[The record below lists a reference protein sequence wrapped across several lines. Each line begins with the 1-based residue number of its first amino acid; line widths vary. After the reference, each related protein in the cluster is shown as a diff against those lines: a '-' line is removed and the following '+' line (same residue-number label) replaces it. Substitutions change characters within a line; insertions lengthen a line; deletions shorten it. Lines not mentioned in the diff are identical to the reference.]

1 MRSRVRGSASL
12 VGAVVLLTAT
22 ALGAQGRP
30 PSGSRGAPPSGSRGD
45 PASGS
50 RGEQLFVIQGCYGCH
65 QIGKFGTPI
74 GPDLSHVGA
83 KYNARYLEQWLQDPE
98 SVRPTA
104 HMPKL
109 ELTAQEIESL
119 AAYLAMLR

>member
-1 MRSRVRGSASL
+1 MRSRVGGGAGL
-12 VGAVVLLTAT
+12 VSAVVLLTAT

-30 PSGSRGAPPSGSRGD
+30 PSGSRGDPP
-45 PASGS
+45 SGS
-50 RGEQLFVIQGCYGCH
+50 RGEQLFVVQGCYGCH

-74 GPDLSHVGA
+74 GPDLSRVGA
-83 KYNARYLEQWLQDPE
+83 KYEARYLEQWLRDPE

-109 ELTAQEIESL
+109 ELTVQEIESL
-119 AAYLAMLR
+119 AAYLASLK

>member
-1 MRSRVRGSASL
+1 MRSRVRGGAGL

-30 PSGSRGAPPSGSRGD
+30 P
-45 PASGS
+45 SGS

-74 GPDLSHVGA
+74 GPDLSRLGA
-83 KYNARYLEQWLQDPE
+83 KYEARYLEQWLRDPE

-109 ELTAQEIESL
+109 ELTVEEIESL
-119 AAYLAMLR
+119 AAYLASLK

>member
-1 MRSRVRGSASL
+1 MSSRVRGGAGL
-12 VGAVVLLTAT
+12 VGAVALLTAT
-22 ALGAQGRP
+22 ALGAQERLL
-30 PSGSRGAPPSGSRGD
+30 
-45 PASGS
+45 SGS

-83 KYNARYLEQWLQDPE
+83 KYEARYLEQWLRDPE

-109 ELTAQEIESL
+109 ELTVQEIASL
-119 AAYLAMLR
+119 AAYLASLK

>member
-30 PSGSRGAPPSGSRGD
+30 PSGSRGDPP
-45 PASGS
+45 SGS

-65 QIGKFGTPI
+65 QVGKFGTPI
-74 GPDLSHVGA
+74 GPDLSRVGA
-83 KYNARYLEQWLQDPE
+83 KYEARYLEQWLRDPE

-109 ELTAQEIESL
+109 ELTVREIE
-119 AAYLAMLR
+119 

>member
-1 MRSRVRGSASL
+1 MRSRVRGGAGL
-12 VGAVVLLTAT
+12 VGAVVFLTAT
-22 ALGAQGRP
+22 TLGAQGP
-30 PSGSRGAPPSGSRGD
+30 PSGSRGAPPSGSRGA
-45 PASGS
+45 PPSGS
-50 RGEQLFVIQGCYGCH
+50 HGEQLFVVQGCYGCH

-83 KYNARYLEQWLQDPE
+83 KYEARYLEQWLQDPE

-119 AAYLAMLR
+119 AAYLATLR

>member
-1 MRSRVRGSASL
+1 MSSRVRGGAGL
-12 VGAVVLLTAT
+12 VGAVVFLTAT
-22 ALGAQGRP
+22 TLGAQGP
-30 PSGSRGAPPSGSRGD
+30 PSGSRGAPPSGSRG
-45 PASGS
+45 
-50 RGEQLFVIQGCYGCH
+50 EQLFVVQGCYGCH

-74 GPDLSHVGA
+74 GPDLSRVGA
-83 KYNARYLEQWLQDPE
+83 KYEARYLEQWLRDPE

>member
-1 MRSRVRGSASL
+1 MRPRVRGGAGL
-12 VGAVVLLTAT
+12 VSAVVLLTAT

-30 PSGSRGAPPSGSRGD
+30 PSGSRG
-45 PASGS
+45 
-50 RGEQLFVIQGCYGCH
+50 EQLFVVQGCYGCH
-65 QIGKFGTPI
+65 LVGKFGTPI

-83 KYNARYLEQWLQDPE
+83 KYEARYLEQWLRDPE

-109 ELTAQEIESL
+109 ELTVEEIESL
-119 AAYLAMLR
+119 AAYLATLR

>member
-22 ALGAQGRP
+22 ALGAQGRLP
-30 PSGSRGAPPSGSRGD
+30 
-45 PASGS
+45 SGS
-50 RGEQLFVIQGCYGCH
+50 RGEQLFVVQGCYGCH
-65 QIGKFGTPI
+65 LIGKFGTPI

-83 KYNARYLEQWLQDPE
+83 KYEARYLEQWLRDPE

-119 AAYLAMLR
+119 AAYLASLR